1 MYIALRTL
9 ADNLGSSDIGFFTE
23 LNSLLVELYELNYEL
38 MGKWCYQKVY
48 KLYLHFSPLLRQQ
61 SKMTAMADMAPLQ
74 SAAHFDTEMEQQNY
88 EPIGK
93 QRYQEISSMFL

>member
-38 MGKWCYQKVY
+38 MGK
-48 KLYLHFSPLLRQQ
+48 
-61 SKMTAMADMAPLQ
+61 
-74 SAAHFDTEMEQQNY
+74 
-88 EPIGK
+88 
-93 QRYQEISSMFL
+93 